1 MAFDVVS
8 YVLSKK
14 YTDNSIKGTSG
25 VLAGKNCTIESSTY
39 ESGINTIVF
48 KWTADDGTTRR
59 TTIEVRDGES
69 GSDYGI
75 VNTSSQLPELTTQN
89 KKMFYV
95 VEDEAF
101 YLWDGIEWVKQS
113 SAQVESITNAEID
126 ALF

>member
-1 MAFDVVS
+1 MAFDVVT
-8 YVLSKK
+8 YVLSKG
-14 YTDNSIKGTSG
+14 YTDDSIKGIDG

-69 GSDYGI
+69 GGDYGI
-75 VNTSSQLPELTTQN
+75 VNTSSQLPEFTAQDE
-89 KKMFYV
+89 KMFYV
-95 VEDEAF
+95 VDDEAF
-101 YLWDGIEWVKQS
+101 YLWNGTEWVKQS
-113 SAQVESITNAEID
+113 STQVESISNAEID

>member
-14 YTDNSIKGTSG
+14 YTDKSIKGISG

-59 TTIEVRDGES
+59 TTITVRDGES
-69 GSDYGI
+69 GGDYGI
-75 VNTSSQLPELTTQN
+75 VELSSQLPILT
-89 KKMFYV
+89 
-95 VEDEAF
+95 VEDEKMYYVTNDEMF
-101 YLWDGIEWVKQS
+101 YLWNGTTWVAQS
-113 SAQVESITNAEID
+113 TSIESISNEDID